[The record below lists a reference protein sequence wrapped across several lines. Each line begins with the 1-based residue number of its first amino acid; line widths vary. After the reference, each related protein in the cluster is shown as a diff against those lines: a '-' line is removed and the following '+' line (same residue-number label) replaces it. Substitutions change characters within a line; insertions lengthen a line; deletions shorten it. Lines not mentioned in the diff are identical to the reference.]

1 MLYSLSMMVCWSGYR
16 VDFQFFQYHNLVETW
31 LRVEISDILVE
42 NREMRVATILYEILC
57 YGGIVLLPFSY
68 QMAGWIGLILHTVLV
83 NGSSIV
89 LDFLVSPTASENGEI
104 VDSRVVESTYLN
116 SSIAL
121 DASFFSHLLRIL
133 HSSSCF

>member
-1 MLYSLSMMVCWSGYR
+1 M
-16 VDFQFFQYHNLVETW
+16 
-31 LRVEISDILVE
+31 RVEISDILVE